1 MKDAEFVRQL
11 VPELAQD
18 YEQAKG
24 YVGDVPTQALL
35 HIRALA
41 HKLTGRLAGNK
52 LSFDSPNLYD
62 RIEQLNQAR
71 LIDVPTARAL
81 HKLRGHGNRGAHPEK
96 YHLTREQLQTLAAR
110 AVRDCLSLFE
120 HLNYKWHRKPAP
132 EYQFDATA
140 TLSAKELCYRAV
152 MEDDADAQYLL
163 AMSLKSNALI
173 EQEQEQALADSADV
187 VPLPRSDKSFAKAA
201 YWFSLCASQI
211 PEALFESGVAL
222 LHGYSATP
230 DPCAGEQAIADA
242 AAKGVKDA
250 QALLGYFYLVGSECH
265 GKDESKAQTL
275 LQQAAD
281 AGNIEAMSNLG
292 VLWYQRGELP
302 KAHYWIC
309 RAAREGFANAQYH
322 LALMLARGE
331 GCQQDLESS
340 EYWLA
345 EAAEHGNLDAMVERA
360 RHMLNDDSAFGSDLS
375 KAEAYLRQ
383 AIRYGHSV
391 PAMLELSTA
400 LADGVLGRID
410 VVGAAALL
418 SLARSRADP
427 QEAAIVHALAD
438 SLRAQVD
445 TVLPLTVDKEQTKA
459 LKRARELLA

>member
-1 MKDAEFVRQL
+1 MKDADFVRTL

-18 YEQAKG
+18 YEEAKG

-35 HIRALA
+35 HIRTLA
-41 HKLTGRLAGNK
+41 HKLAERLAQDK

-96 YHLTREQLQTLAAR
+96 YHLTREQLQTLAMK
-110 AVRDCLSLFE
+110 AVRDTLSLLE
-120 HLNYKWHRKPAP
+120 HLYYKWHRKPAP
-132 EYQFDATA
+132 EYEFDATS

-152 MEDDADAQYLL
+152 MEDDPRAQYLL
-163 AMSLKSNALI
+163 GVSLKSRALV
-173 EQEQEQALADSADV
+173 ELEQEQALADHGDE
-187 VPLPRSDKSFAKAA
+187 PKKLSDKSFAKAA
-201 YWFSLCASQI
+201 YWFSLAAATV
-211 PEALFESGVAL
+211 PEALFEHGVAV
-222 LHGYSATP
+222 LHGYTSAP

-242 AAKGVKDA
+242 AEQGVEAA
-250 QALLGYFYLVGSECH
+250 QALLGYFYLVGSDCH
-265 GKDESKAQTL
+265 GQDEARAETL

-281 AGNIEAMSNLG
+281 AGNNEAMSNLG
-292 VLWYQRGELP
+292 VLWYQRGELA

-309 RAAREGFANAQYH
+309 KAAREGFANAQYH
-322 LALMLARGE
+322 LALMLANGE
-331 GCQQDLESS
+331 GCQQDMESS

-345 EAAEHGNLDAMVERA
+345 EAAEHGHLDAMLERA

-375 KAEAYLRQ
+375 KAEDYLRQ
-383 AIRYGHSV
+383 VIRYGHSV

-418 SLARSRADP
+418 ALANGRANE
-427 QEAAIVHALAD
+427 QEAQIVGPLWT
-438 SLRAQVD
+438 SLQQQID
-445 TVLPLTVDKEQTKA
+445 KVLPLTTDDAEIKA
-459 LKRARELLA
+459 LQRARELLA